1 MFHGAMKLWK
11 ELDPSHRSGWFVS
24 EFSGFPRIWKWP
36 QKIPSF
42 QLMGKKSCNWLI
54 SMKNVIQF
62 LDGVAKAKWKMI
74 NLTYVLWKFTYSQ
87 MNSSFLCNLSICIL
101 KMNMRWVH
109 FSTYFEIEHNCILYV
124 GRSKNFWKIPC
135 IKRNVRSWNWD
146 YYCCLLG
153 N

>member
-1 MFHGAMKLWK
+1 MFHGVMNLWK
-11 ELDPSHRSGWFVS
+11 ELDPSHRSGWFVWVHRVS
-24 EFSGFPRIWKWP
+24 KKLEMASKNSFFSFDGE
-36 QKIPSF
+36 
-42 QLMGKKSCNWLI
+42 KKSCNWLI

-62 LDGVAKAKWKMI
+62 LDGIAKAKWKTI

-87 MNSSFLCNLSICIL
+87 MNSSFLCNLSICIP

-109 FSTYFEIEHNCILYV
+109 FSTYFEIKHNCILYV